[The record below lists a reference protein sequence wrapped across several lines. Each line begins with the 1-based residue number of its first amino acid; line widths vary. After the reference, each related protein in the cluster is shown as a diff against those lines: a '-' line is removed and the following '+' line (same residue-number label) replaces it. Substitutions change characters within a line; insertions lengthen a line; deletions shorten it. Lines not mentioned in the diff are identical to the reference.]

1 MVRKRSAEGADEGVR
16 KENWVWL
23 GVGLFTVIIMGIMT
37 GMKIR
42 DGGWGVSLAGL
53 LFCSLCLFVQMYNV
67 AKIVENR
74 ATVRTLGKM
83 EEWLREIIE
92 KDKSQEETC
101 DDGRCTESEENRC
114 TGSDPV
120 P

>member
-1 MVRKRSAEGADEGVR
+1 MR

-53 LFCSLCLFVQMYNV
+53 LLCSLCLIIQIYNV
-67 AKIVENR
+67 VKIVENR
-74 ATVRTLGKM
+74 ATVKTLGKM

-92 KDKSQEETC
+92 KDKSQEETS
-101 DDGRCTESEENRC
+101 DASRPEE
-114 TGSDPV
+114 GEA
-120 P
+120 